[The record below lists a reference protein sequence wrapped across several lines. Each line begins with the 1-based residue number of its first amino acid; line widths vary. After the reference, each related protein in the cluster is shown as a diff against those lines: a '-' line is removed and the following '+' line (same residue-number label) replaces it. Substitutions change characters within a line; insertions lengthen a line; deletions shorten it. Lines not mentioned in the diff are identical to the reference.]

1 VSPFLGFGFGGFSWG
16 VPPTPTIGGVPQG
29 TGRGMFAKLFD
40 WKSPVR
46 SDDVPCTLKA
56 ELIVRQIL
64 YLVSLENIS
73 STREECARLLREAGV
88 QFIQSQSGGFKC
100 RVDEI
105 VGVYFS
111 P

>member
-1 VSPFLGFGFGGFSWG
+1 MGSA
-16 VPPTPTIGGVPQG
+16 PQG

-46 SDDVPCTLKA
+46 YGEAPLLLNMSLC
-56 ELIVRQIL
+56 EVRQIL
-64 YLVSLENIS
+64 YLVSLENIAA
-73 STREECARLLREAGV
+73 TREECARLLREAGV

-105 VGVYFS
+105 VGA
-111 P
+111 